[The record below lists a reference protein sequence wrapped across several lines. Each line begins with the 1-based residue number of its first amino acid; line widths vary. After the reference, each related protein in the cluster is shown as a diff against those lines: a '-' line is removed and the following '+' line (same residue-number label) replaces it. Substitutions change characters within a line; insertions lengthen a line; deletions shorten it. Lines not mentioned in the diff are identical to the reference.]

1 LNVIEKI
8 INICGAL
15 PKDFVKIQPTGSSY
29 IFSND
34 PNFLAINLNN
44 FKGTFATVNSLQE
57 CFYYVELGFGVN
69 VFTIY
74 DLIRYLFVV
83 AFICILLFILNL
95 KKTNLLSFFKQV
107 NYSAYKKNINFVLFL
122 ILLFIEI
129 FVVVKYAMNK
139 SVSLRPF
146 IDEYVSLTSS
156 YYFFTDL
163 DFNAGGFLGGAHSK
177 YLTSGPVSAIGAV
190 IGWIFTQ
197 NFIVVRIS
205 NYFWIVIINFI
216 LLLIISKHKKINYMH
231 SLLFTLSMFFLVP
244 WWQGML
250 YSLGEFASTIIFCN
264 AIFLFTRS
272 RNLSLSLFG
281 ISIVLG
287 KLLTLIPFAGFYLI
301 IFFKEK
307 SLKNVLKDIS
317 FFFLPLIPWFLLIN
331 LRYAQGNLQDFFQ
344 DTLNFILKDSEAS
357 GLSIFS
363 QFSLQNIKAS
373 ILGSEYQYWNQYE
386 KLRLSIVPLITTI
399 LIFRNRVS
407 LNKSFG
413 PIALPLISSITL
425 HIIWFWLFSPL
436 KWIRYSQHYMI
447 VVVITLFYLLL
458 FNIYTKK
465 LDFLVGCLAIGLLFD
480 NSESNFILLFALLI
494 ISVFLYKGQHWK
506 NISKI
511 ILVSIIIFDLFS
523 AISLYE
529 SNTLPKMTIDSCIE
543 ELISDDCRNDY
554 LEYSK

>member
-1 LNVIEKI
+1 
-8 INICGAL
+8 
-15 PKDFVKIQPTGSSY
+15 
-29 IFSND
+29 
-34 PNFLAINLNN
+34 
-44 FKGTFATVNSLQE
+44 
-57 CFYYVELGFGVN
+57 
-69 VFTIY
+69 
-74 DLIRYLFVV
+74 
-83 AFICILLFILNL
+83 
-95 KKTNLLSFFKQV
+95 LSFFKQV
-107 NYSAYKKNINFVLFL
+107 NYSAYKKNINFVLLL

-205 NYFWIVIINFI
+205 NYFWIVVINLI

-231 SLLFTLSMFFLVP
+231 SFLFTLSMFFLVP

-386 KLRLSIVPLITTI
+386 KLRLSIVPLITII
-399 LIFRNRVS
+399 LIFRNRES

-413 PIALPLISSITL
+413 PIALPLISSIML

-494 ISVFLYKGQHWK
+494 ISVFLYKGQHWR